1 MKAPQVG
8 VDIYLRG
15 DSLSF
20 NLSPKDFMKLNCY
33 SSCTQRSLR
42 LPLSNELLKYILTKS
57 KEFYVLLQQRRKPCY
72 GKCRLLKFHTWLVR
86 DFTAYL
92 S

>member
-42 LPLSNELLKYILTKS
+42 LPLSNKLLKYIHKTQGVS
-57 KEFYVLLQQRRKPCY
+57 PMSCFSTRENFAMENV
-72 GKCRLLKFHTWLVR
+72 H
-86 DFTAYL
+86 YL
-92 S
+92 SSIHT